1 MEVAHMEAV
10 TLAVVASSIPAETG
24 KTNLKMLNRKQ
35 KVGREFFLSE
45 KH

>member
-24 KTNLKMLNRKQ
+24 KTNPKMLNRKQ
-35 KVGREFFLSE
+35 KVGREFILSE